1 MLRLL
6 LKPSLPGGLSFLEAL
21 GAGLAAGQDP
31 SMQPD
36 SVVNIEPTG
45 NLFKSNIT
53 ITPRTQ
59 GSLLSGQEVVQIGL
73 KQALLMPKAAAGL
86 VHRLPAAAYAM
97 YEPIKNLGDVVSSP
111 FRRGTLPR
119 ITGQEGQPTLGEL
132 IQDAL
137 AGARVPV
144 GMPPNPLGPQGSL
157 GAIAALLLK
166 GLIPW
171 GQLNGPERKVET
183 TESDPNFVSASYIS
197 GGLSTDGRDLAVGT
211 YNYGVYGP
219 TGWVPNHSYQ
229 NSISGG
235 SSGITLIP
243 SGLRWDV
250 FLANPNS
257 SYGPGWRQWR
267 IAWQSS
273 DGTINEGASII
284 SDVSYFPTSLYS
296 LRIEVVNPPAG
307 AELVNINQPTTAT
320 APWLNPPEPSEVE
333 PASLEEEGQPALV
346 PPPPLILPLSPNSVP
361 GSTPVDPDPAA
372 LPDTPGS
379 PSRPGAPAPV
389 VTPTLPRPFAPPWIK
404 PNTPTA
410 PGSVPGQF
418 PSSPTQPTQPVA
430 PDGTVTPTQP
440 GPPTQTQPG
449 SVVPWPGAP
458 SIPAIGPAPRPD
470 LVGIAQEVGR
480 IERKIDLMNTP
491 GSGPN
496 GFENLSELLGL
507 LGQIWEFLTAST
519 SGTTYT
525 LDSPCEVDEEG
536 VKLPPIEIDAPG
548 AATTFQA
555 LLNRTDALA
564 ELIQAHKNLKQP
576 GCKHKLAGEI
586 VTVNFQQI
594 E

>member
-97 YEPIKNLGDVVSSP
+97 YEPIKNLGDVVSNP
-111 FRRGTLPR
+111 FRQGTLPR

-144 GMPPNPLGPQGSL
+144 GIPPNPLGPQGSL

-171 GQLNGPERKVET
+171 GQQNGPEREET
-183 TESDPNFVSASYIS
+183 EIPALPNLAQLSYVK
-197 GGLSTDGRDLAVGT
+197 GGETSDGRDTAQGSIR
-211 YNYGVYGP
+211 YGIGP
-219 TGWVPNHSYQ
+219 
-229 NSISGG
+229 SGG
-235 SSGITLIP
+235 GFAGGISSGVFTTGSPGGSAVIP
-243 SGLRWDV
+243 GSLVWDLPYDPVSG
-250 FLANPNS
+250 PH
-257 SYGPGWRQWR
+257 GPGYFGYKISWKN
-267 IAWQSS
+267 AN
-273 DGTINEGASII
+273 GTISTGGDRIYLPG
-284 SDVSYFPTSLYS
+284 YFPTSLWA
-296 LRIEVVNPPAG
+296 LRFITYNPPAG
-307 AELVNINQPTTAT
+307 STLIQVNQPSSAIE
-320 APWLNPPEPSEVE
+320 PWLGADAADIE

-346 PPPPLILPLSPNSVP
+346 PPAPLILPLSPDPVP
-361 GSTPVDPDPAA
+361 GSTPVEPDPAT

-379 PSRPGAPAPV
+379 PSQPATPGPV
-389 VTPTLPRPFAPPWIK
+389 ITPTLPRPFAPPWIQ

-418 PSSPTQPTQPVA
+418 PSNPTQPTQPVA

-440 GPPTQTQPG
+440 GPVTQTQPG
-449 SVVPWPGAP
+449 SIVPWPGAP
-458 SIPAIGPAPRPD
+458 SIPAIGPAPRAD

-480 IERKIDLMNTP
+480 IERKLDLMNTP
-491 GSGPN
+491 TSPS
-496 GFENLSELLGL
+496 NLIDLLGEARRLGEAIYELL
-507 LGQIWEFLTAST
+507 T
-519 SGTTYT
+519 SLSAGTTYT
-525 LDSPCEVDEEG
+525 LDSPCELDDEG
-536 VKLPPIEIDAPG
+536 VKLPPIEIQAAG
-548 AATTFQA
+548 ATNAFGV
-555 LLNRTDALA
+555 LMNRTDALA

>member
-1 MLRLL
+1 MLRML
-6 LKPSLPGGLSFLEAL
+6 LKPNLPGGLSFLEAL

-36 SVVNIEPTG
+36 SVINIEPTS

-86 VHRLPAAAYAM
+86 LHRIPPTAYAM
-97 YEPIKNLGDVVSSP
+97 YEPIKNLGDFVSSP

-171 GQLNGPERKVET
+171 GQINGPEREESPIPANPELARLSYVKGGET
-183 TESDPNFVSASYIS
+183 SDGQDTAVGSVRYGIGPRS
-197 GGLSTDGRDLAVGT
+197 GGWAYGIHSGT
-211 YNYGVYGP
+211 IT
-219 TGWVPNHSYQ
+219 TGSP
-229 NSISGG
+229 GG
-235 SSGITLIP
+235 SAVIP
-243 SGLRWDV
+243 GS
-250 FLANPNS
+250 LAWAYPYTPTTGNL
-257 SYGPGWRQWR
+257 GPGYFGYTIGRR
-267 IAWQSS
+267 NA
-273 DGTINEGASII
+273 DGTVSTITDRTYLPSFAPI
-284 SDVSYFPTSLYS
+284 SLWELKFETY
-296 LRIEVVNPPAG
+296 NPPAG
-307 AELVNINQPTTAT
+307 STLIQVNQPSSGIE
-320 APWLNPPEPSEVE
+320 PWLGADAAEIE

-346 PPPPLILPLSPNSVP
+346 PPAPLILPLSPDPVP
-361 GSTPVDPDPAA
+361 GSTPVNPEPAA

-379 PSRPGAPAPV
+379 PSRPATPAPV
-389 VTPTLPRPFAPPWIK
+389 ITPTLPRPFAPPWIQ

-418 PSSPTQPTQPVA
+418 PSNPTQPTQPIA
-430 PDGTVTPTQP
+430 PDGTLTPTQP
-440 GPPTQTQPG
+440 GPVTGTQPG
-449 SVVPWPGAP
+449 SIVPWPGAP

-470 LVGIAQEVGR
+470 LQGIAQEVGR

-491 GSGPN
+491 KSGQN
-496 GFENLSELLGL
+496 GFENLAELLGL
-507 LGQIWEFLTAST
+507 LEQIWELLTSLTA
-519 SGTTYT
+519 GTTYT
-525 LDSPCEVDEEG
+525 LDSPCEVNEEG
-536 VKLPPIEIDAPG
+536 VKLPPIEIEAAGATNAFGVLKNRIDAM
-548 AATTFQA
+548 
-555 LLNRTDALA
+555 A

>member
-6 LKPSLPGGLSFLEAL
+6 LKPNLPGGLSFLEAL

-36 SVVNIEPTG
+36 SVVNIEPTS
-45 NLFKSNIT
+45 NLFKSKIT

-86 VHRLPAAAYAM
+86 VHRIPPTAYAM
-97 YEPIKNLGDVVSSP
+97 YEPIKNLGDFVSSP

-157 GAIAALLLK
+157 GAIAALLFK

-171 GQLNGPERKVET
+171 GLINGPERKTET
-183 TESDPNFVSASYIS
+183 TGFDPEIASTRYVS
-197 GGLSTDGRDLAVGT
+197 GGLSIDERDLAVGT
-211 YNYGVYGP
+211 YNMGIYGP
-219 TGWVPNHSYQ
+219 TGWVPGHSFQ
-229 NSISGG
+229 GFVSGPPASNTYIPSSLQWRSFTTSPHPSQG
-235 SSGITLIP
+235 PGARAIRYDRQTSSGTITFGQTTP
-243 SGLRWDV
+243 
-250 FLANPNS
+250 
-257 SYGPGWRQWR
+257 
-267 IAWQSS
+267 
-273 DGTINEGASII
+273 
-284 SDVSYFPTSLYS
+284 SDVSYFPFSKYS
-296 LRIEVVNPPAG
+296 LRFEIVNPEPG
-307 AELVNINQPTTAT
+307 AQLVETNQPETTT
-320 APWLNPPEPSEVE
+320 SPWLNPPDPSEVE

-346 PPPPLILPLSPNSVP
+346 PPAPLILPLSPDQVP
-361 GSTPVDPDPAA
+361 GSTPVEPEPAA

-379 PSRPGAPAPV
+379 PSRPATPAPV
-389 VTPTLPRPFAPPWIK
+389 ITPTLPRPFAPPWIQ

-418 PSSPTQPTQPVA
+418 PSNPTQPTQPTA

-440 GPPTQTQPG
+440 GPVTQTQPG
-449 SVVPWPGAP
+449 SIVPWPGAP

-470 LVGIAQEVGR
+470 LQGIAQEVGR

-491 GSGPN
+491 GSGKN

-507 LGQIWEFLTAST
+507 LSQIWDFLTASA

-536 VKLPPIEIDAPG
+536 VKLPPIEIDATG
-548 AATTFQA
+548 AATTFEA

-576 GCKHKLAGEI
+576 NCRTRYSGDI

>member
-36 SVVNIEPTG
+36 SVVNIEPTS

-86 VHRLPAAAYAM
+86 VHRIPPTAYAM
-97 YEPIKNLGDVVSSP
+97 YEPIKNLGDFVSSP

-144 GMPPNPLGPQGSL
+144 GMPPNPLGPQGSV

-171 GQLNGPERKVET
+171 GQINGPEREET
-183 TESDPNFVSASYIS
+183 DIPALPNLAQLSYVK
-197 GGLSTDGRDLAVGT
+197 GGETSDGRDTAIGT
-211 YNYGVYGP
+211 VQYGIGP
-219 TGWVPNHSYQ
+219 
-229 NSISGG
+229 SGG
-235 SSGITLIP
+235 GFSGGISVGPFTSPRSDGWEPIP
-243 SGLRWDV
+243 GSLEWYLPYNPTSG
-250 FLANPNS
+250 PH
-257 SYGPGWRQWR
+257 GPGYFGLKISWKKP
-267 IAWQSS
+267 
-273 DGTINEGASII
+273 DGTIVTGYDNI
-284 SDVSYFPTSLYS
+284 SLPGYFPTSLWA
-296 LRIEVVNPPAG
+296 LRFITYNPPAG
-307 AELVNINQPTTAT
+307 STLIQVNQPSSGIE
-320 APWLNPPEPSEVE
+320 PWLGADAAEIE

-346 PPPPLILPLSPNSVP
+346 PPAPLILPLSPDPVP
-361 GSTPVDPDPAA
+361 GSTPVDPEPAA

-379 PSRPGAPAPV
+379 PSRPATPAPV
-389 VTPTLPRPFAPPWIK
+389 ITPTLPRPFAPPWIQ

-418 PSSPTQPTQPVA
+418 PSNPTQPTQPTA

-440 GPPTQTQPG
+440 GPVTQTQPG

-470 LVGIAQEVGR
+470 LQGIAQEVGR

-491 GSGPN
+491 GSGQN

-536 VKLPPIEIDAPG
+536 VKLPPIEIEAPG
-548 AATTFQA
+548 AATTFEA

>member
-1 MLRLL
+1 MLRML
-6 LKPSLPGGLSFLEAL
+6 LKPNLPGGLSFLEAL

-31 SMQPD
+31 SMQP
-36 SVVNIEPTG
+36 STVINIEPTS

-53 ITPRTQ
+53 VSPRLQ

-73 KQALLMPKAAAGL
+73 NQARLMPQAAAGL

-97 YEPIKNLGDVVSSP
+97 YEPIKNLGDAVSNP
-111 FRRGTLPR
+111 FRQGTLPR
-119 ITGQEGQPTLGEL
+119 ITGQEGLPTLGEL

-137 AGARVPV
+137 AGARLPV
-144 GMPPNPLGPQGSL
+144 GMPPSPLGPNGSL
-157 GAIAALLLK
+157 GTIAALAAAGGIWEALK
-166 GLIPW
+166 GGLAQLW
-171 GQLNGPERKVET
+171 GTAAGPARQGGPAVNPANYTHYRFNGSVSSAFGNGGSKVYNWRQRASNPTMTLELPDCALPVGPCGSSITWGSSMTLSLSEEGYLSGTVLQHFYRNENGSYGGSVGGISVNTGGLKPAGTQIATISGSWEFSNNGGSTIAATWDGSPT
-183 TESDPNFVSASYIS
+183 TETPWLDPPTQAALDFQAAQQLDGFVPLPLVLPEPAQ
-197 GGLSTDGRDLAVGT
+197 
-211 YNYGVYGP
+211 
-219 TGWVPNHSYQ
+219 VPEAEP
-229 NSISGG
+229 
-235 SSGITLIP
+235 ITQP
-243 SGLRWDV
+243 EPETPAEPPR
-250 FLANPNS
+250 
-257 SYGPGWRQWR
+257 R
-267 IAWQSS
+267 IAPPVTVPSS
-273 DGTINEGASII
+273 
-284 SDVSYFPTSLYS
+284 
-296 LRIEVVNPPAG
+296 PPW
-307 AELVNINQPTTAT
+307 I
-320 APWLNPPEPSEVE
+320 
-333 PASLEEEGQPALV
+333 
-346 PPPPLILPLSPNSVP
+346 
-361 GSTPVDPDPAA
+361 
-372 LPDTPGS
+372 S
-379 PSRPGAPAPV
+379 PSRPGS
-389 VTPTLPRPFAPPWIK
+389 T
-404 PNTPTA
+404 
-410 PGSVPGQF
+410 PGSVPGYF
-418 PSSPTQPTQPVA
+418 PSQNPTQPTQPTA
-430 PDGTVTPTQP
+430 PDGTVTPTRP
-440 GPPTQTQPG
+440 GPVTQTQPG
-449 SVVPWPGAP
+449 SIVPWPGAP
-458 SIPAIGPAPRPD
+458 SIPAIGPAPRAD

>member
-73 KQALLMPKAAAGL
+73 KQALLMPKAAGGL
-86 VHRLPAAAYAM
+86 LHRLPPAAYAM
-97 YEPIKNLGDVVSSP
+97 YEPIKNVGDFVSSP

-119 ITGQEGQPTLGEL
+119 ITGQEGLPTLGEL

-137 AGARVPV
+137 AGARIPV
-144 GMPPNPLGPQGSL
+144 GMPPSPLGPNGSL
-157 GAIAALLLK
+157 GSILALAAAGSIWKGIQDLFSPRPLEEKNPQIWGLLSGKPAADEDPFGDLDF
-166 GLIPW
+166 
-171 GQLNGPERKVET
+171 NN
-183 TESDPNFVSASYIS
+183 ESDIIPELNVTGRYSPTGRTVITAS
-197 GGLSTDGRDLAVGT
+197 STTGFIYDF
-211 YNYGVYGP
+211 YGVDEP
-219 TGWVPNHSYQ
+219 REV
-229 NSISGG
+229 
-235 SSGITLIP
+235 SSGPFQTEHIGLQGVTMYRTSNSLGMTALRADGTTAGIGVGASGP
-243 SGLRWDV
+243 SRFTSLN
-250 FLANPNS
+250 ANISMSTIEADAVDFPP
-257 SYGPGWRQWR
+257 PGTSENAELPDRSWLFNKALETPAAPEPLPLPAYPPQPATVPAVPDAEPVTQPEPATPAQPPQR
-267 IAWQSS
+267 IAPPVTVPSS
-273 DGTINEGASII
+273 
-284 SDVSYFPTSLYS
+284 
-296 LRIEVVNPPAG
+296 PPW
-307 AELVNINQPTTAT
+307 VT
-320 APWLNPPEPSEVE
+320 
-333 PASLEEEGQPALV
+333 
-346 PPPPLILPLSPNSVP
+346 
-361 GSTPVDPDPAA
+361 
-372 LPDTPGS
+372 
-379 PSRPGAPAPV
+379 PSRPGS
-389 VTPTLPRPFAPPWIK
+389 T
-404 PNTPTA
+404 

-418 PSSPTQPTQPVA
+418 PSQNPTQPTQPTA

-440 GPPTQTQPG
+440 GPVTQTQPG
-449 SVVPWPGAP
+449 SIVPWPGAP

-470 LVGIAQEVGR
+470 LQGIAQEVGR

-491 GSGPN
+491 GSGQN
-496 GFENLSELLGL
+496 GFENLGELLGL
-507 LGQIWEFLTAST
+507 LEQIWSFLSATA

-536 VKLPPIEIDAPG
+536 IKLPPIEIEAPG
-548 AATTFQA
+548 ASTTFQA

>member
-36 SVVNIEPTG
+36 SVVNIEPTS

-73 KQALLMPKAAAGL
+73 KQALLMPKAAGGL
-86 VHRLPAAAYAM
+86 LHRLPPAAYAM

-144 GMPPNPLGPQGSL
+144 GMPPNPLGPQGSV

-166 GLIPW
+166 GLIQW
-171 GQLNGPERKVET
+171 GQVNGPDRDALGT
-183 TESDPNFVSASYIS
+183 GDFDPVQASGSYVKGGTSA
-197 GGLSTDGRDLAVGT
+197 DGRDFAVGMYSFGIYGPNGWVSGFSSQNDVLPRNNGT
-211 YNYGVYGP
+211 NFIPSSLKWNELYPVPDGPGDTMPATGPGFRGYIGEAVSTSGSVSNYGN
-219 TGWVPNHSYQ
+219 TTF
-229 NSISGG
+229 SG
-235 SSGITLIP
+235 
-243 SGLRWDV
+243 
-250 FLANPNS
+250 
-257 SYGPGWRQWR
+257 
-267 IAWQSS
+267 
-273 DGTINEGASII
+273 
-284 SDVSYFPTSLYS
+284 YFPSSLYS
-296 LRIEVVNPPAG
+296 LRWELISNTTGGEVVD
-307 AELVNINQPTTAT
+307 LNQPEQQ
-320 APWLNPPEPSEVE
+320 PWLNPAELPEPTALDAETL
-333 PASLEEEGQPALV
+333 PAVV
-346 PPPPLILPLSPNSVP
+346 PPAPLILPIDPVP
-361 GSTPVDPDPAA
+361 GSTPVEPQPAA

-379 PSRPGAPAPV
+379 PSRPATPAPV
-389 VTPTLPRPFAPPWIK
+389 ITPTLPRPYAPPWIQ

-418 PSSPTQPTQPVA
+418 PSNPTQPTQPTA

-440 GPPTQTQPG
+440 GPVTQTQPN
-449 SVVPWPGAP
+449 SIVPWPGAP
-458 SIPAIGPAPRPD
+458 SIPAIGPAPRAD

-491 GSGPN
+491 GSGAN

-507 LGQIWEFLTAST
+507 LSQIWEFLTAST

-536 VKLPPIEIDAPG
+536 IKLPPIEIEAPG